1 MYGRVTKV
9 LDWIIPIIQTG
20 ECGYWAAYLRTV
32 EKNKKPKNRKR
43 YGYGY

>member
-20 ECGYWAAYLRTV
+20 ECGYWAEYLRTV